1 MAQLP
6 FTRSPG
12 LETLPWV
19 TADLVSRWALAGASP
34 GLVAS
39 PQAATGASAQRL
51 TVAIQHTIE
60 IGTPSKKSVFQTVP
74 TESVSRQFAESEL
87 ELESD

>member
-1 MAQLP
+1 L
-6 FTRSPG
+6 
-12 LETLPWV
+12 
-19 TADLVSRWALAGASP
+19 GASSP

-60 IGTPSKKSVFQTVP
+60 IGTPSKKSISQIVP
-74 TESVSRQFAESEL
+74 TESGSRQFVDGEL
-87 ELESD
+87 ELEPD